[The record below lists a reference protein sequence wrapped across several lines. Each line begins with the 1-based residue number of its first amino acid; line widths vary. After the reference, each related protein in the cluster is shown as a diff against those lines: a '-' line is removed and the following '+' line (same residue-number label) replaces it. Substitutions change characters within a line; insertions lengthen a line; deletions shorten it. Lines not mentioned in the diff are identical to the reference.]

1 MKLLRAVKV
10 KVNVKLLRCKRDGE
24 TRWNSRAANNESG
37 SPGSRVFAGEEVK
50 VKELSINQ
58 HKKTTKTHEKHMKM
72 DKMFNISVRCIFYTR
87 VTQARY

>member
-1 MKLLRAVKV
+1 MKVT
-10 KVNVKLLRCKRDGE
+10 VKLLRCKRDGE

-50 VKELSINQ
+50 AKELSINQ
-58 HKKTTKTHEKHMKM
+58 HKKMKALGKTTKTHEKHMKM